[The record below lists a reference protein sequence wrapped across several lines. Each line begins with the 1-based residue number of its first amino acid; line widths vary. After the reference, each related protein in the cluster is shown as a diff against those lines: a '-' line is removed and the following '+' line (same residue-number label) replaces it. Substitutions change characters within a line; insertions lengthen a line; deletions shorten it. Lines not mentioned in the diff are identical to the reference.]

1 MEHQNKNL
9 PKYIYPSIQWSF
21 LLLHNV
27 YPATSALLSVPSVT
41 SQATSE
47 LGRSS
52 GEPQLTLHRRGPHRD
67 HLSDQ
72 YNTSVP
78 RHSSPFSTS
87 FFISIAW
94 YAPRLKPDTAVSGLL
109 NPRMSLSLSL
119 IPYGPSGVIMLTQQ
133 GAGEQNKLRPLNSI
147 VFTMVNQAEIQKWL
161 PTIQPN
167 QAHAHIGRASECVPP
182 L

>member
-9 PKYIYPSIQWSF
+9 PKYIYPSIQSSF

-41 SQATSE
+41 SHTASE

-52 GEPQLTLHRRGPHRD
+52 GEPQSTLHRRGPHRD

-78 RHSSPFSTS
+78 RHSSPLSTS

-94 YAPRLKPDTAVSGLL
+94 YAPRLKPDTAFSGLL
-109 NPRMSLSLSL
+109 NLYLSLSL

-133 GAGEQNKLRPLNSI
+133 GTGEQNKLRPLNSI

-167 QAHAHIGRASECVPP
+167 QAHACVGRASECVPP